1 TKLNLDNVLYNCYGP
16 TEASIDATFWR
27 CQRGNNYILAPIG
40 CPINNTQI
48 YILDEDL
55 QPVPIGESG
64 ELYIG
69 GAGLARGYLNRP
81 DLTREKFI
89 LNPFSQEPGARLYKT
104 GDLARYLSDGNIE
117 FLNRIDHQ
125 VKIRGFRIELG
136 EIEAILGQHPDVYQT
151 VVIAHENFPGDQRLI
166 AYFVPHQQIPTN
178 DELRCFLKQKLP
190 DYMIPSSFVI
200 LDFLPLTSN
209 GKVDRGGLPAPKQIR
224 QEAPATKVTAQDE
237 LELRLT
243 EIWEKILGIQP
254 IGVNENYFDLG
265 GHSLLAVHLFTEI
278 EKTLGENLPLSILY
292 QAPTIEQLAN
302 TIRQSRTLASWFS
315 LVAIQP
321 NGYKPPLFLIHAVF
335 GDVLSYKDLAHH
347 LGSDQPVYGLQAQG
361 LDGKQVPYTRIEDMA
376 SHYIKEI
383 QTLQPNG
390 PYFLG
395 GYSFGGVIAFE
406 MAQQLYKQGQ
416 KIGLLTLFHS
426 SAPASIKQLSFFK
439 EIVLHLQSLSQ
450 KGFTY
455 FREKSFNKW
464 FQNNFIR
471 RFQNKFIK
479 ISYKFHLALELPF
492 PRIHRNLY
500 IREVNIRA
508 LKEYIPSVYP
518 GQVTFMEIDEQ
529 MEKTESLSSKLVPQ
543 LGWSN
548 LVAELDIHYIPGN
561 HDSILKEPNVQILS
575 AKLKACLDRANA
587 FIKD

>member
-1 TKLNLDNVLYNCYGP
+1 
-16 TEASIDATFWR
+16 TFWR

-40 CPINNTQI
+40 CPITNTQI
-48 YILDEDL
+48 YILDADL
-55 QPVPIGESG
+55 QPVPVGESG

-69 GAGLARGYLNRP
+69 GAGLARGYLKRP
-81 DLTREKFI
+81 ELTREKFI
-89 LNPFSQEPGARLYKT
+89 LNPFSSKVGARLYKT

-117 FLNRIDHQ
+117 FLGRIDHQ

-166 AYFVPHQQIPTN
+166 AYFVSHQQIPTN
-178 DELRCFLKQKLP
+178 DELRRFLKQKLP

-224 QEAPATKVTAQDE
+224 QEALATKVTAQDE

-395 GYSFGGVIAFE
+395 GYSFGGVVAFE

-416 KIGLLTLFHS
+416 KIGFLTLFHS

-439 EIVLHLQSLSQ
+439 EIVIHLQSLSQ

-479 ISYKFHLALELPF
+479 ISYKFHLALGLPF

-529 MEKTESLSSKLVPQ
+529 MEKTESLSSKLAPQ